1 MDIFNIK
8 LRIKQ
13 KQFEKL
19 LNPYLNK
26 LYRIAF
32 SYMKDNS
39 RAEDIL
45 QDSILIAYEKFYS
58 LKNNDKFNSWITCI
72 LINKCKENLR
82 RNNIIY
88 FEEYNNNSLNISQ
101 SPLNQYTNIDTN
113 IDLLNYI
120 NGLNDKYKD
129 IIILKYFGDYSI
141 KEISNIL
148 EIPEG
153 TVKSRLN
160 FSVKKL
166 KEIMN
171 KEGFFYNE
179 L

>member
-1 MDIFNIK
+1 M
-8 LRIKQ
+8 
-13 KQFEKL
+13 
-19 LNPYLNK
+19 
-26 LYRIAF
+26 
-32 SYMKDNS
+32 
-39 RAEDIL
+39 
-45 QDSILIAYEKFYS
+45 
-58 LKNNDKFNSWITCI
+58 

-129 IIILKYFGDYSI
+129 VIILKYFGDYSI

>member
-45 QDSILIAYEKFYS
+45 QDSIL
-58 LKNNDKFNSWITCI
+58 
-72 LINKCKENLR
+72 
-82 RNNIIY
+82 
-88 FEEYNNNSLNISQ
+88 
-101 SPLNQYTNIDTN
+101 
-113 IDLLNYI
+113 
-120 NGLNDKYKD
+120 
-129 IIILKYFGDYSI
+129 
-141 KEISNIL
+141 
-148 EIPEG
+148 
-153 TVKSRLN
+153 
-160 FSVKKL
+160 
-166 KEIMN
+166 
-171 KEGFFYNE
+171 
-179 L
+179 